1 MTKIAEAPRWLVWLA
16 FANIYIVWG
25 STYLAIVF
33 GLDGIPPF
41 ILSFLRFLTAGV
53 ILFGWCLF
61 KGESLP
67 TLRNISQNAACGTLM
82 LVGGSGLVTWAEQ
95 YISSGSAAILI
106 ATEPF
111 WFVLLDKKCW
121 ATYFSH
127 KLIVWGLLIGF
138 AGVILFFVLPG
149 KASLMASS
157 EEHLIAYLVLLGS
170 SVLWVVGSL
179 LSKNTNTPK
188 DSTVMTTAQQ
198 LMAAGVVSFVISLFT
213 QEWPGFSLTDV
224 SLKAWGGLAFLIIMG
239 SLVAYLS
246 FVWLISVRPPALVS
260 THTYI
265 NPVVA
270 VLLGGLFA
278 AEQITLGQVAA
289 LGVIL
294 VGVLLTNIPGY
305 KKQLVPA
312 S

>member
-1 MTKIAEAPRWLVWLA
+1 MAKTTKVPRWLVLVA
-16 FANIYIVWG
+16 FANIYLVWG

-41 ILSFLRFLTAGV
+41 ILSFMRFLTAGV
-53 ILFGWCLF
+53 ILFVWCLF
-61 KGESLP
+61 KGEPLP
-67 TLRNISQNAACGTLM
+67 TRRNFGLNAACGSFM

-95 YISSGSAAILI
+95 FISSGSAAILI

-121 ATYFSH
+121 STYFSH
-127 KLIVWGLLIGF
+127 KLIIWGLIIGF
-138 AGVILFFVLPG
+138 AGVILFFILPG
-149 KASLMASS
+149 KASLMSGS

-179 LSKNTNTPK
+179 LSKNTGDQK

-198 LMAAGVVSFVISLFT
+198 LMAAGAVSFVISLFT
-213 QEWPGFSLTDV
+213 QEWPSFSLAEVTV
-224 SLKAWGGLAFLIIMG
+224 KAWGGLAFLIIMG

-246 FVWLISVRPPALVS
+246 FIWLISVRPPALVS

-278 AEQITLGQVAA
+278 AENITLGQVAA
-289 LGVIL
+289 LGIIL
-294 VGVLLTNIPGY
+294 AGVLLTNIPGY
-305 KKQLVPA
+305 KKQLTT
-312 S
+312 SK

>member
-1 MTKIAEAPRWLVWLA
+1 VHQTAEAPRWLVVLA
-16 FANIYIVWG
+16 FINIYIVWG

-41 ILSFLRFLTAGV
+41 ILSFMRFLTAGI
-53 ILFGWCLF
+53 ILFGWCLL
-61 KGESLP
+61 KGESFP
-67 TLRNISQNAACGTLM
+67 SRRNVSRNAVCGTLM

-95 YISSGSAAILI
+95 YIPSGSAAILI

-127 KLIVWGLLIGF
+127 KLIIGGLLIGF
-138 AGVILFFVLPG
+138 TGVILFFVQPG
-149 KASLMASS
+149 KAGSLSGS
-157 EEHLIAYLVLLGS
+157 EEHVLAYLVLLGS

-179 LSKNTNTPK
+179 LSKNSGDQK

-198 LMAAGVVSFVISLFT
+198 LMAAGVVSFSISLFT
-213 QEWPGFSLTDV
+213 QEWPDFSLAEV
-224 SLKAWGGLAFLIIMG
+224 SLKAWGGLLFLIVMG

-278 AEQITLGQVAA
+278 AERITWGQVAA
-289 LGVIL
+289 LVIIL
-294 VGVLLTNIPGY
+294 VGVLLTNIPSY
-305 KKQLVPA
+305 KKQLVTA
-312 S
+312 D

>member
-1 MTKIAEAPRWLVWLA
+1 MTKTAKAPRWLIMVA
-16 FANIYIVWG
+16 FANIYLVWG

-53 ILFGWCLF
+53 ILFIWCLC
-61 KGESLP
+61 KGEFLP
-67 TLRNISQNAACGTLM
+67 TLRNFSLNAACGTLM

-121 ATYFSH
+121 STYFSH
-127 KLIVWGLLIGF
+127 KLIIWGLIIGF
-138 AGVILFFVLPG
+138 AGVLLFFILPG
-149 KASLMASS
+149 KASLMSGS
-157 EEHLIAYLVLLGS
+157 EEHVIAYLVLLGS

-179 LSKNTNTPK
+179 LSKNTGGQK

-198 LMAAGVVSFVISLFT
+198 LLAAGLVSFVISLFT
-213 QEWPGFSLTDV
+213 NEWPGFSVAEV
-224 SLKAWGGLAFLIIMG
+224 SVKAWGGLAFLIIMG

-278 AEQITLGQVAA
+278 AEHITLGQLAA

-294 VGVLLTNIPGY
+294 LGVLLTNIPGY
-305 KKQLVPA
+305 RKQLV
-312 S
+312 STE

>member
-1 MTKIAEAPRWLVWLA
+1 MHKTAEAPRWLVWLA
-16 FANIYIVWG
+16 FANIYLVWG

-41 ILSFLRFLTAGV
+41 ILSFMRFLTAGV
-53 ILFGWCLF
+53 ILFIWCLL
-61 KGESLP
+61 KGESVP
-67 TLRNISQNAACGTLM
+67 SVRNLSLNAVCGTLM

-121 ATYFSH
+121 STYFSH
-127 KLIVWGLLIGF
+127 KLIIGGLVIGF
-138 AGVILFFVLPG
+138 TGVILFFVLPG
-149 KASLMASS
+149 KASGMPAS
-157 EEHLIAYLVLLGS
+157 EEHVLAYLVLLGS

-179 LSKNTNTPK
+179 LSKRTDNQQ
-188 DSTVMTTAQQ
+188 DSTVMTTAEQ
-198 LMAAGVVSFVISLFT
+198 LMAAGVVSFIISLFT
-213 QEWPGFSLTDV
+213 AEWSGFSVATV
-224 SLKAWGGLAFLIIMG
+224 SVKAWGGLAFLIVMG

-278 AEQITLGQVAA
+278 AESITPGQVAA
-289 LGVIL
+289 LVIIL
-294 VGVLLTNIPGY
+294 IGVLLTNIPNY
-305 KKQLVPA
+305 KKQLVTTA
-312 S
+312 

>member
-1 MTKIAEAPRWLVWLA
+1 MSQKTAAPRWLVLVA

-41 ILSFLRFLTAGV
+41 ILSFLRFLSAGI
-53 ILFGWCLF
+53 ILFGWCLL
-61 KGESLP
+61 KKESFPAWKNLG
-67 TLRNISQNAACGTLM
+67 RNTICGTLM

-95 YISSGSAAILI
+95 FISSGSAAIII

-111 WFVLLDKKCW
+111 WFILLDKKCW
-121 ATYFSH
+121 STYLSH
-127 KLIVWGLLIGF
+127 KLIIAGLLIGF
-138 AGVILFFVLPG
+138 LGVILFFVQSG
-149 KASLMASS
+149 NTASTSS
-157 EEHLIAYLVLLGS
+157 GQLTAYLVLLGS

-179 LSKNTNTPK
+179 LSKSKTSK
-188 DSTVMTTAQQ
+188 QDSTIMTTAEQ
-198 LMAAGVVSFVISLFT
+198 LMAAGVVSLLISLLT
-213 QEWPGFSLTDV
+213 QEWPGFSFAEV
-224 SLKAWGGLAFLIIMG
+224 SLRAWGGLLFLIVMG

-246 FVWLISVRPPALVS
+246 FIWLISVRPPALVS

-278 AEQITLGQVAA
+278 AEKINLLQIGA
-289 LGVIL
+289 LLVIL

-305 KKQLVPA
+305 KKQLLP
-312 S
+312 SD